1 MRLAIVSNDP
11 QVRER
16 VPNIGLLNHDIIRL
30 PATEASATLL
40 EDVTV
45 AIIDA
50 TGPNLLAARELC
62 RHIAGA
68 NPDLPVAVLAADTA
82 LIAID
87 GSWAIDDFLL
97 PGATPA
103 EIDAR
108 LRLLLSRRP
117 VPVTEPEESPVLVL
131 GELVVDEHTYTARLG
146 GTPMDL
152 TFKEFE
158 LLRFLTRNAGR
169 VFTREQLLQDVWG
182 YDYYGGTRTVDV
194 HVRRLRAKLGHR
206 HEGLIATVRN
216 VGYKAIEPEEV
227 AQA

>member
-97 PGATPA
+97 PAATPA

-117 VPVTEPEESPVLVL
+117 VPVTEPEESPVLTL
-131 GELVVDEHTYTARLG
+131 GDLVVDEHTYTARLNG
-146 GTPMDL
+146 EPMDL

-169 VFTREQLLQDVWG
+169 VYTREQLLQDVWG

-216 VGYKAIEPEEV
+216 VGYKAVEPEED
-227 AQA
+227 QQ

>member
-1 MRLAIVSNDP
+1 MRLAIASNDP
-11 QVRER
+11 GVRER
-16 VPNIGLLNHDIIRL
+16 VPNLGLLNHDIIRM
-30 PATEASATLL
+30 PATEESATLL

-50 TGPNLLAARELC
+50 TGPDLVAARGLC

-68 NPDLPVAVLAADTA
+68 NPDLPV
-82 LIAID
+82 
-87 GSWAIDDFLL
+87 
-97 PGATPA
+97 
-103 EIDAR
+103 
-108 LRLLLSRRP
+108 
-117 VPVTEPEESPVLVL
+117 TEPEESPVLTL
-131 GELVVDEHTYTARLG
+131 GDLVVDEHTYTARLNG
-146 GTPMDL
+146 EPMNL

-169 VFTREQLLQDVWG
+169 VYTREQLLQDVWG

-216 VGYKAIEPEEV
+216 VGYKAVEPEED
-227 AQA
+227 QP

>member
-16 VPNIGLLNHDIIRL
+16 VPNLGLLNHEVMRL

-40 EDVTV
+40 EDATV
-45 AIIDA
+45 VIIDA
-50 TGPNLLAARELC
+50 TGPNLLAVRDLC
-62 RHIAGA
+62 RTIAAA
-68 NPDLPVAVLAADTA
+68 NPDLPVTVLAADTA

-117 VPVTEPEESPVLVL
+117 VPVTEPEESPVLTL
-131 GELVVDEHTYTARLG
+131 GDLVVDEHTYTARLG
-146 GTPMDL
+146 GKPLDL

-158 LLRFLTRNAGR
+158 LLRYLTRHAGR

-194 HVRRLRAKLGHR
+194 HVRRLRAKLGYG

-216 VGYKAIEPEEV
+216 VGYKAIEPEE
-227 AQA
+227 AEEL

>member
-11 QVRER
+11 GVRER
-16 VPNIGLLNHDIIRL
+16 VPNLGLLNHDIIRM
-30 PATEASATLL
+30 PATEESATLL

-50 TGPNLLAARELC
+50 TGPDLVAARGLC

-87 GSWAIDDFLL
+87 GSWAVDDFLL
-97 PGATPA
+97 PSATPA

-108 LRLLLSRRP
+108 LRLLLSRHP
-117 VPVTEPEESPVLVL
+117 VPVTEPEESPVLTL
-131 GELVVDEHTYTARLG
+131 GDLVVDEHTYTARLNG
-146 GTPMDL
+146 EPMNL

-169 VFTREQLLQDVWG
+169 VYTREQLLQDVWG

-216 VGYKAIEPEEV
+216 VGYKAVEPEED
-227 AQA
+227 QP

>member
-11 QVRER
+11 GVRER
-16 VPNIGLLNHDIIRL
+16 VPNLGLLNHDIIRM
-30 PATEASATLL
+30 PATEESATLL

-50 TGPNLLAARELC
+50 TGPDLVAARRLC

-87 GSWAIDDFLL
+87 GSWAVDDFLL
-97 PGATPA
+97 PSATPA

-108 LRLLLSRRP
+108 LRLLLSRHP
-117 VPVTEPEESPVLVL
+117 VPVTEPEESPVLTL
-131 GELVVDEHTYTARLG
+131 GDLVVDEHTYTARLNG
-146 GTPMDL
+146 EPMNL

-169 VFTREQLLQDVWG
+169 VYTREQLLQDVWG

-216 VGYKAIEPEEV
+216 VGYKAVEPEED
-227 AQA
+227 QP